1 MIRTFR
7 SGFAPVALAAFVSG
21 VLAVLGFQH
30 ALTDDPYDRLLL
42 PYESRVEVP
51 PHMVIPSGLT
61 GDIDH
66 DPEWNE
72 HTYYR
77 FLLSYAAIQECFGV
91 SAVAQSGEWQ
101 FVNGRASIARDQF
114 TQIQIKKI
122 KPGFLPQYLAMR
134 DALFELDELVAEMR
148 FANGAMSAWGGY
160 SYTAYPTEL
169 LARLAHYQMAKGGIG
184 GSAVFDLQ
192 AFDRSI
198 TLSSRS
204 DHVPNRS
211 KYAACRKKLMQT
223 IAKFDKLLANWDP
236 ACARLIA
243 DHIIGETEDFQPLPR

>member
-1 MIRTFR
+1 MIRAFR
-7 SGFAPVALAAFVSG
+7 SGFAPVALAAFASG
-21 VLAVLGFQH
+21 VLVVLGFQH

-51 PHMVIPSGLT
+51 PHMVIPSDLT
-61 GDIDH
+61 QDIDH
-66 DPEWNE
+66 DPGWKE
-72 HTYYR
+72 HTSYR
-77 FLLSYAAIQECFGV
+77 FILSYAAIQECFGV

-101 FVNGRASIARDQF
+101 FVDGPASIARDQL
-114 TQIQIKKI
+114 TRMQIKEI

-148 FANGAMSAWGGY
+148 FANGATSACAGY
-160 SYTAYPTEL
+160 SYTTFPTEL

-184 GSAVFDLQ
+184 GSVEFDLQ

-204 DHVPNRS
+204 DYLPNRS
-211 KYAACRKKLMQT
+211 KYAACRKQLMQT
-223 IAKFDKLLANWDP
+223 VAKIAKLLANWDP

-243 DHIIGETEDFQPLPR
+243 DHVIAVTEDFQPLPR